1 MDFMHIKQGYTC
13 IIYMKEICIPIHIKK
28 IREKCFL
35 RVFFKAVKSYILNC
49 WCFSVVHANFVR
61 TLVLYV

>member
-13 IIYMKEICIPIHIKK
+13 IIYMKEICIPIHTKNF
-28 IREKCFL
+28 EKSASYESFLKPL
-35 RVFFKAVKSYILNC
+35 RVT